1 MKSIVRRDTQESY
14 TDYRQRLAEAEG
26 LEQADEAALRR
37 MERRRSKK
45 GSNPEWINRMI
56 RKPRSHCGSR
66 KPNCESLQQFT

>member
-14 TDYRQRLAEAEG
+14 TDYLKRLAEAEG

-45 GSNPEWINRMI
+45 GSNAEGSTRMI
-56 RKPRSHCGSR
+56 RKPRSHA
-66 KPNCESLQQFT
+66 